1 MKGTM
6 DHATTPGSTAQ
17 HTETSPGQPYFPAA
31 EWEFFR
37 QDDKTAA
44 KYIVGLMVGI
54 FIVGLFLYIGVALWV
69 SSRYVS

>member
-6 DHATTPGSTAQ
+6 DHSATPGSTAP
-17 HTETSPGQPYFPAA
+17 HTETAPGHPYFPAA
-31 EWEFFR
+31 EWEAFR

-54 FIVGLFLYIGVALWV
+54 LIVGLFLYIGVALWV
-69 SSRYVS
+69 AGRTVS